1 MWYPIIVKERRS
13 KMKKIN
19 TFKEKAINIIDIAID
34 TYYLCE
40 EKIWGLK
47 KLYIVDV
54 KSRGKHNNVKEGKR
68 LFLLKK
74 HAIDFYNLCKEVN
87 CEVEFYIMKSLGGD
101 CYFED

>member
-1 MWYPIIVKERRS
+1 MR
-13 KMKKIN
+13 KIN
-19 TFKEKAINIIDIAID
+19 INKDAIMD
-34 TYYLCE
+34 TIRDVYYTTE
-40 EKIWGLK
+40 ETIWGLK

-54 KSRGKHNNVKEGKR
+54 KTKGKYNNVVKGKR

-74 HAIDFYNLCKEVN
+74 HATEFYDRCKDVN

>member
-1 MWYPIIVKERRS
+1 MRKF
-13 KMKKIN
+13 N
-19 TFKEKAINIIDIAID
+19 INIEAIID
-34 TYYLCE
+34 TVINIYSTAE
-40 EKIWGLK
+40 ETVWGFK

-54 KSRGKHNNVKEGKR
+54 KTKGKHNNVVKGKR

-87 CEVEFYIMKSLGGD
+87 CKVEFYTMKSLGGD